1 MSDEQIRRD
10 AAERGRKY
18 AETVYG
24 PDAILARWDAMFAS
38 IGFSFGDQ
46 SDDSR
51 RSNCDDMNAFE
62 TALQGRRVLVTGHT
76 GFTGGWLV
84 LWLRALGCRV
94 SGLALPP
101 DTTPN
106 LFTEARIADV
116 VASRIGDI
124 RDFATVKAAFDE
136 AEPEI
141 VFHLA
146 AQPLVSRGFDL
157 PLDTI
162 ATNVLGTAN
171 VLEAARLCPTVKAV
185 VCVTTDKVYADH
197 ASASGYVETDALGG
211 ADPYAASKAAAEM
224 IAACYV
230 ATMAPRGNGCRI
242 ATARG
247 GNIIGGGDWSKDRV
261 VPDFVR
267 AVVSR
272 RPPRAAPSRA
282 PCVRGSM
289 CWRWCTVI
297 FLWRRRLLEGDDG
310 SVDAFNFGPS
320 RPEAVSV
327 GELVERLGKTWRRP
341 ELQITQG
348 QFPETAVLQVNS
360 DKARRE
366 LGWQPPLDLDRTIE
380 ITAEWY
386 RDYYANPGQARD
398 LTEAQIAD
406 YRRQLQVG
414 AARFGNELKRLSR
427 SMTPS
432 PG

>member
-1 MSDEQIRRD
+1 
-10 AAERGRKY
+10 
-18 AETVYG
+18 
-24 PDAILARWDAMFAS
+24 
-38 IGFSFGDQ
+38 
-46 SDDSR
+46 
-51 RSNCDDMNAFE
+51 MNAFE
-62 TALQGRRVLVTGHT
+62 AALQGRRILVTGHT

-84 LWLRALGCRV
+84 LWLNALGCRV

-136 AEPEI
+136 AEPEV

-197 ASASGYVETDALGG
+197 SSASGYVETDALGG

-267 AVVSR
+267 AVVSGAPLVLR
-272 RPPRAAPSRA
+272 RPAA
-282 PCVRGSM
+282 VRPWQHVLALVHGYLS
-289 CWRWCTVI
+289 
-297 FLWRRRLLEGDDG
+297 LAARLLEGDDG

-327 GELVERLGKTWRRP
+327 GELVDWLSKTWRRP

-406 YRRQLQVG
+406 YRRRLQVEQL
-414 AARFGNELKRLSR
+414 ASVTSR
-427 SMTPS
+427 SA
-432 PG
+432 